1 MEGIT
6 KTWTD
11 AYQRP
16 DTELPDGAS
25 GPHVDLGISRFS
37 ASLSQLALRIGAIA
51 P

>member
-11 AYQRP
+11 ISVR

-25 GPHVDLGISRFS
+25 GLHVDLGISRFS

>member
-11 AYQRP
+11 A
-16 DTELPDGAS
+16 AS
-25 GPHVDLGISRFS
+25 GLHVDLGISRFS